1 MSDAKNGEKSKPAKN
16 GASPAVLSM
25 TGFGAAEG
33 SVGNQKYRIEVKSVN
48 HRFLDL
54 KLRLPRE
61 FQSCEVSIRNLVGS
75 RFTRGALDL
84 KIDRLSEGAS
94 GPSVDLT
101 LNLEL
106 AKRYLE
112 KIRELRTALGLNDE
126 IRTKDIANHPDVL
139 TRGSQES
146 SADEVWKGLEP
157 LVAKALTELLEMRRH
172 EGSALTENL
181 LSAATDLESTITS
194 LREKRKAVSA
204 KYPDRIREK
213 IKAVF
218 ESYPLNDGNIQA
230 ILESRISQELAMIA
244 DRTDIE
250 EELVR
255 FQGHLDHLRK
265 VFREGGQVGR
275 KLDFVLQEL
284 NREINTLGNKAQ
296 DYGMSEEVVACKV
309 RLEQLREQVMNL
321 E

>member
-1 MSDAKNGEKSKPAKN
+1 MSSV
-16 GASPAVLSM
+16 AVLSM

-33 SVGNQKYRIEVKSVN
+33 MIGTQKYRIEVKSVN

-61 FQSCEVSIRNLVGS
+61 FQPCEAAVRALVQS
-75 RFTRGALDL
+75 RFSRGAIEL
-84 KIDRLSEGAS
+84 KVDRLSEMGNA
-94 GPSVDLT
+94 PTVE
-101 LNLEL
+101 LNVNTEL
-106 AKRYLE
+106 AKKYLE
-112 KIRELRTALGLNDE
+112 KIRDLQCALGLADSVT
-126 IRTKDIANHPDVL
+126 IRDIANYPDVL
-139 TRGSQES
+139 SRNTSETSSEES
-146 SADEVWKGLEP
+146 WKLLQP
-157 LVAKALTELLEMRRH
+157 LVVNALNELFEMRRH
-172 EGSALTENL
+172 EGASLAQVLLT
-181 LSAATDLESTITS
+181 AASDLESTIGR
-194 LREKRKAVSA
+194 LREKRKSVVG

-213 IKAVF
+213 VKAIF
-218 ESYPLNDGNIQA
+218 DSHPLSEGNIQA
-230 ILESRISQELAMIA
+230 VLESRISQELALLA
-244 DRTDIE
+244 DRTDVE

-284 NREINTLGNKAQ
+284 NREMNTLGNKAQ
-296 DYGMSEEVVACKV
+296 DYGMSEEVVSSKV